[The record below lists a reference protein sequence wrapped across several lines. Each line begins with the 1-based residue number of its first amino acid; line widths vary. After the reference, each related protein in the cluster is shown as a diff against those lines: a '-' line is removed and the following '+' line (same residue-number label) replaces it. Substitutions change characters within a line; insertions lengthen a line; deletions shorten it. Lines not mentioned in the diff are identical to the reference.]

1 MNFIAP
7 DKMKSQ
13 TLRYDFIFLN
23 YTQFFLQN
31 IWEFL
36 NKLWG
41 QISFFR
47 LQSALRKFQTKAFC
61 PLDGS
66 LPFCYVAVIT
76 HNIYLL

>member
-47 LQSALRKFQTKAFC
+47 LQSTLRKSTSPPEEEALTE
-61 PLDGS
+61 PLR
-66 LPFCYVAVIT
+66 VAVKST
-76 HNIYLL
+76 ML